1 MKKSIPIFL
10 FFVLVLTFQNCSSVK
25 VMDSWKSDDISSLK
39 DNNFLVFT
47 RTENK
52 QARITLEN
60 EIVKQMTA
68 KGYKATASFQKFP
81 GFDPSKKMSEGERN
95 QLREIIEGKGYNGVV
110 LTILKDYQ
118 EETRIETE
126 GGGYAGG
133 TYYGYYP
140 RYYGGF
146 YGYYNNPYS
155 YRTMGNYVEQTSTE
169 YTAKLYIL
177 ETTIYDLEAKGEQQ
191 LKAIV
196 TSKLDNPESASAIA
210 KDYVKKVSNSLK

>member
-1 MKKSIPIFL
+1 MKKSIPICL
-10 FFVLVLTFQNCSSVK
+10 FFVLALTFQNCSSVK

-177 ETTIYDLEAKGEQQ
+177 ETTIYDLEAEGEQQ

>member
-10 FFVLVLTFQNCSSVK
+10 FFVLALSFQNCSSVK
-25 VMDSWKSDDISSLK
+25 VMDSWKSDNISSLK

-95 QLREIIEGKGYNGVV
+95 QLRELIEGKGYNGVV

-177 ETTIYDLEAKGEQQ
+177 ETTIYDLEAEGEQQ

>member
-1 MKKSIPIFL
+1 MKKNILLFL
-10 FFVLVLTFQNCSSVK
+10 FIVLAFTFQNCSSVK
-25 VMDSWKSDDISSLK
+25 VMDSWKSDTISSIK

-47 RTENK
+47 RTQNK

-118 EETRIETE
+118 EETRIETD

-146 YGYYNNPYS
+146 YGYYNNPYA
-155 YRTMGNYVEQTSTE
+155 YRTMGNYVEQSSTE

-177 ETTIYDLEAKGEQQ
+177 ETTIYDLEEEGEQQ

-196 TSKLDNPESASAIA
+196 TSKLDNPESASDIA
-210 KDYVKKVSNSLK
+210 KDYVTKVSNSLK

>member
-1 MKKSIPIFL
+1 MKKNILLFL
-10 FFVLVLTFQNCSSVK
+10 FIVLAFTFQNCSSVK
-25 VMDSWKSDDISSLK
+25 VMDSWKSDTISSIK

-47 RTENK
+47 RTQNK

-81 GFDPSKKMSEGERN
+81 GFDPSKKMSEGERD

-118 EETRIETE
+118 EETRIETD

-146 YGYYNNPYS
+146 YGYYNNPYA
-155 YRTMGNYVEQTSTE
+155 YRTMGNYVEQSSTE

-177 ETTIYDLEAKGEQQ
+177 ETTIYDLEAEGEQQ

-196 TSKLDNPESASAIA
+196 TSKLDNPESASDIA
-210 KDYVKKVSNSLK
+210 KDYVTKVSNSLK

>member
-1 MKKSIPIFL
+1 MKKNILLFL
-10 FFVLVLTFQNCSSVK
+10 FIVLAFTFQNCSSVK
-25 VMDSWKSDDISSLK
+25 VMDSWKSDTISSIK

-133 TYYGYYP
+133 NYYGYYP

-146 YGYYNNPYS
+146 YGYYNHPYS
-155 YRTMGNYVEQTSTE
+155 YRTLGNYVEQSSTE
-169 YTAKLYIL
+169 YTSKLYIL
-177 ETTIYDLEAKGEQQ
+177 ETTIYDLEAEGEQQ

-196 TSKLDNPESASAIA
+196 TSKLDNPESASDIA